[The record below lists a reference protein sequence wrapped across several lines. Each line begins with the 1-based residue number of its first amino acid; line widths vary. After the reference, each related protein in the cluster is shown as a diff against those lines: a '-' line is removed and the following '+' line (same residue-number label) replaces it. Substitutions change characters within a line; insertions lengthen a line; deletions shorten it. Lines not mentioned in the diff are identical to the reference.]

1 MKNSTRTNPL
11 PSVIAG
17 VAAAAAASAFLVA
30 QPAYAGYWSLTGIPT
45 GGATAE
51 AGNSYSPLSVTYT
64 TSSMSVS
71 NTSVVS
77 NAAPVT
83 GQYSYTGTITWVPN
97 NGDLQTDPAPAT
109 VTISES
115 ADVAGNA
122 LYTGNNTPS
131 TSANDGLGDAS
142 VTTNFTGYPGNAQ
155 YTTSSGTHT
164 TTVSVPTGGSYQ
176 FTRSFSSY
184 AFGGSVDEGILGY
197 YDVSVP
203 GPTAPVIAISA
214 GGSAASPF
222 VADTDFSGGSVSS
235 GTTHAITTTGLTDPA
250 PQEVYQHGRDGNFTY
265 TVGGLTPGAP
275 YTVRLHFAEYY
286 FDASGSREFNV
297 SINGTQVLTDFD
309 IFATAGGQYIA
320 VIEPFSATAT
330 SSGQI
335 AVQFTSV
342 VNNSIV
348 GGIEVDYGSGSTFTL
363 APENASSLFLSAAG
377 TSNGS
382 AVSVGS
388 TLSLWAD
395 ASAAPYLNYLELSS
409 GSYCL
414 QSAGTTSGSGEEIW
428 ACDGAA
434 AQTWDIVAD
443 TSPVGY
449 YQLQQGVSG
458 GTLCLDATGTT
469 SGSAVE
475 AVTCNSSAAQQWT
488 PSGL

>member
-1 MKNSTRTNPL
+1 MMNSTKKHGLQPFVTAVCL
-11 PSVIAG
+11 AA
-17 VAAAAAASAFLVA
+17 VASPFLFA

-45 GGATAE
+45 GGATAQ
-51 AGNSYSPLSVTYT
+51 AGNSFSPLSVTYT
-64 TSSMSVS
+64 TSSMSL
-71 NTSVVS
+71 NNAAVVS
-77 NAAPVT
+77 NSSPVT
-83 GQYSYTGTITWVPN
+83 GTYSYTGTITWVPN
-97 NGDLQTDPAPAT
+97 NGDLQTDPAPPT
-109 VTISES
+109 VTISETG
-115 ADVAGNA
+115 DVAGNA

-131 TSANDGLGDAS
+131 TSANDGLGDAP
-142 VTTNFTGYPGNAQ
+142 VTTNFVGYPGNAQ

-164 TTVSVPTGGSYQ
+164 TTVSVPTGGSYE

-184 AFGGSVDEGILGY
+184 AFGGAVDEGIISY
-197 YDVSVP
+197 QVSVP

-222 VADTDFSGGSVSS
+222 VADTDFSGGGVSS
-235 GTTHAITTTGLTDPA
+235 GTTHTITTTGLTSPA
-250 PQEVYQHGRDGNFTY
+250 PQEVYQHGRDGNFSY

-275 YTVRLHFAEYY
+275 YTVRLHFDEYY
-286 FDASGSREFNV
+286 WDASGAREFNV

-320 VIEPFSATAT
+320 VIEPFTATAT

-335 AVQFTSV
+335 AIQFTTV

-348 GGIEVDYGSGSTFTL
+348 EGIEIDAGSGSTFTL
-363 APENASSLFLSAAG
+363 SSANATGFFLSAAG

-388 TLSLWAD
+388 APSLWAV
-395 ASAAPYLNYLELSS
+395 ASAAPNLNYLELSS

-414 QSAGTTSGSGEEIW
+414 QSSGTTSGSGEEIW

-434 AQTWDIVAD
+434 AQTWDIVANVA
-443 TSPVGY
+443 PVGS

-488 PSGL
+488 PGGL